1 MTGSFSGK
9 NPWRSPVLS
18 RVNFQAPALVLS
30 DGGVRQTI
38 TIWSDR
44 SRLPEHESSGPL
56 CLVFCRG
63 RGRCGRCRLGGD
75 PPLWGA
81 CPLGGPGL
89 KLSNNRPELR
99 GHAIYPTMCDVPSS
113 QSPSGFGA
121 VGRRDDRRTAR
132 IPRTE
137 RTSRLRGGGR
147 VDPGGSFVKSRWT
160 SEARGAARTRLPAES
175 YALNH

>member
-113 QSPSGFGA
+113 PIA
-121 VGRRDDRRTAR
+121 VGLTSAPSDGATIVAPPVSRGPRGRR
-132 IPRTE
+132 
-137 RTSRLRGGGR
+137 G
-147 VDPGGSFVKSRWT
+147 
-160 SEARGAARTRLPAES
+160 
-175 YALNH
+175 